1 MRVSPKIRD
10 TLKEISTQAIVHA
23 NTPSPD
29 YKHLRRLL
37 RVYDKHLSEEERIF
51 LLKTMLEFVHYRSVM
66 VDPDNLLVLSNIKL
80 RTYVFIFVLVT
91 FGMLIAAALFKTNSA
106 LNGLLEVAGRF
117 IKLFSL

>member
-1 MRVSPKIRD
+1 MRVNPKIRD
-10 TLKEISTQAIVHA
+10 TLKEISTQAIAHA

-51 LLKTMLEFVHYRSVM
+51 LFKTMLEFVHYRNVM

>member
-1 MRVSPKIRD
+1 MRVNPKIRD
-10 TLKEISTQAIVHA
+10 TLKEISTQAIIYT
-23 NTPSPD
+23 NTTSSD

-51 LLKTMLEFVHYRSVM
+51 LLKTMLEFVHYRNVM

-91 FGMLIAAALFKTNSA
+91 FGMLIAAVLFKTNSA
-106 LNGLLEVAGRF
+106 LNGLLEVVGRF

>member
-1 MRVSPKIRD
+1 MKVNPKIRE
-10 TLKEISTQAIVHA
+10 TLREISTQAIAHA
-23 NTPSPD
+23 NTPSSD

-51 LLKTMLEFVHYRSVM
+51 LFKTMLEFLHYRNVM

-80 RTYVFIFVLVT
+80 RTYVFIFALTV

-106 LNGLLEVAGRF
+106 LNGLFEIIGRL

>member
-1 MRVSPKIRD
+1 MKINPKIRD
-10 TLKEISTQAIVHA
+10 TLKEISTQAIIHE

-37 RVYDKHLSEEERIF
+37 RVYDKQLSEEERIF
-51 LLKTMLEFVHYRSVM
+51 ILKTMLEFVHYRNIM